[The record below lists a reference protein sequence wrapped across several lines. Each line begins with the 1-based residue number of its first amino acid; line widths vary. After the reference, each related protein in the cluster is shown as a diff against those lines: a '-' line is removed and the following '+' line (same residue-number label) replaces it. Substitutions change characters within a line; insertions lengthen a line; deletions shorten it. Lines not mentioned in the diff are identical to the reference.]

1 LEKTIYFFFNLLE
14 IVQVSISEVALTLGR
29 LNHCHT

>member
-14 IVQVSISEVALTLGR
+14 IVQVSISEVALLVG
-29 LNHCHT
+29 